1 MATATAP
8 VDDMPIVNPPAPKR
22 LVSVDAYRGF
32 VMLLMMGEVL
42 SFKHVSESLPG
53 NGFWKFMYFNQ
64 DHVAWAGLSLHDMIQ
79 PSFTF
84 LVGVA
89 LPFSIAGRLAKGA
102 KFGGLLKH
110 AITRSIILVV
120 LGILIRSLWTKQTN
134 FTFEDTLSQIG
145 MGYTF
150 VFLLAFCKQRTQ
162 IIALVVILVG
172 YWLAFALYPLPGPD
186 FDYTGTAVSPAW
198 EGNFQG
204 FAAHWNKNTHLAW
217 AFDRWF
223 MNLFPREAFYYAHEG
238 GYCTLNFIPT
248 MGTMILGLLAG
259 NILRADIP
267 PMIRVRRFVIIGA
280 ALFILGAIL
289 HFTGINPIVK
299 RIFTPAFVIFSGGIC
314 FIYLAI
320 FYRIIDIGQH
330 KKWAFFLVVVGMNSI
345 FAFCM
350 SDALS
355 GWFGNTLYV
364 HLGQN
369 FDQLFGDAYSTLVKG
384 GLVLLI
390 EWSILYWMYKNKV
403 FIKI

>member
-1 MATATAP
+1 F
-8 VDDMPIVNPPAPKR
+8 
-22 LVSVDAYRGF
+22 SV
-32 VMLLMMGEVL
+32 
-42 SFKHVSESLPG
+42 
-53 NGFWKFMYFNQ
+53 
-64 DHVAWAGLSLHDMIQ
+64 
-79 PSFTF
+79 
-84 LVGVA
+84 
-89 LPFSIAGRLAKGA
+89 AGRLAKGA
-102 KFGGLLKH
+102 KFGGLLRH

-145 MGYTF
+145 LGYTF
-150 VFLLAFCKQRTQ
+150 VFLLSFCRQRTQ
-162 IIALVVILVG
+162 IIALLFILVG
-172 YWLAFALYPLPGPD
+172 YWLAFALYPLPGPA
-186 FDYTGTAVSPAW
+186 FDYTGTAVSPTW
-198 EGNFQG
+198 EGNFTG

-223 MNLFPREAFYYAHEG
+223 MNLFPREAYYYAHEG

-267 PMIRVRRFVIIGA
+267 PMKRVNRFIIIGVS
-280 ALFILGAIL
+280 LFIVGGIL

-314 FIYLAI
+314 FLFLAF
-320 FYRIIDIGQH
+320 FYRVIDIGKHQ
-330 KKWAFFLVVVGMNSI
+330 KWAFFLVVVGMNSI

-355 GWFGNTLYV
+355 GWMSNMLYV

-369 FDQLFGDAYSTLVKG
+369 FDQVFGDAYSTLIKG
-384 GLVLLI
+384 GLVLLL
-390 EWSILYWMYKNKV
+390 EWGILHWMYKNKV